1 MKTITLIIIML
12 LSLILKA
19 KEVNLSELESVSQ
32 NLQFL
37 IAPTNEDEY
46 EKLEKLC
53 KCTAKIAQEKW
64 EPAKY
69 SEFSNALNEYAKL
82 ANSVMENMEEML
94 KNGPPRPSET
104 VISGMQD
111 MVEII
116 ESCEEK
122 YGIRVEF

>member
-1 MKTITLIIIML
+1 M
-12 LSLILKA
+12 
-19 KEVNLSELESVSQ
+19 SELESVSQ

-37 IAPTNEDEY
+37 IAPTSEGEF

-53 KCTAKIAQEKW
+53 RCTAKIAQEKW

-69 SEFSNALNEYAKL
+69 SEFSNALSEHAEL

-94 KNGPPRPSET
+94 ENGPPRPSET

-116 ESCEEK
+116 ESCEER